1 MTLVIHIVTTIERGG
16 AEAAVL
22 QLAKQQVSW
31 GHTVHV
37 VPLKGNLDLL
47 KQFEDHG
54 VTVNLDLLNIRFLR
68 QLYLARHLINRY
80 KDALFHAH
88 LPRSELLLSLISG
101 RINFIVTRHNSEHF
115 LPAPCE
121 NISPLISRWVLR
133 KAKVVIAI
141 SSATESFL
149 RNYKEVDLI
158 KNVEVVYYGYKPT
171 YVSPNFVSKSA
182 NDSYINTNIL
192 TIGRLAKQKNLLFAL
207 DVMFALKNDK
217 QRFHF
222 TIVGDGSQRK
232 ELEIRT
238 LKLGLNDSVT
248 FVGKTSDIFGFMS
261 KSQVFLMTSLYEG
274 FGLVNLEAMD
284 YGLPVIAPFTSTFP
298 EILGRDHPLFF
309 EPNNVV
315 SCVEKLKELFGY
327 SHSQIESLQERQ
339 RSQMNRF
346 SEQKYLERH
355 NEIYAR
361 VICGEY

>member
-1 MTLVIHIVTTIERGG
+1 
-16 AEAAVL
+16 
-22 QLAKQQVSW
+22 
-31 GHTVHV
+31 
-37 VPLKGNLDLL
+37 
-47 KQFEDHG
+47 
-54 VTVNLDLLNIRFLR
+54 
-68 QLYLARHLINRY
+68 
-80 KDALFHAH
+80 
-88 LPRSELLLSLISG
+88 
-101 RINFIVTRHNSEHF
+101 
-115 LPAPCE
+115 
-121 NISPLISRWVLR
+121 
-133 KAKVVIAI
+133 
-141 SSATESFL
+141 
-149 RNYKEVDLI
+149 
-158 KNVEVVYYGYKPT
+158 
-171 YVSPNFVSKSA
+171 
-182 NDSYINTNIL
+182 
-192 TIGRLAKQKNLLFAL
+192 
-207 DVMFALKNDK
+207 MFALKNDK

-232 ELEIRT
+232 ELEMRT
-238 LKLGLNDSVT
+238 LELGLNDSVT

-361 VICGEY
+361 VIDD